1 MLSQQ
6 KFLLSYVSMELGT
19 GTHII
24 MVIEQIINRI
34 YFHLKTGHE
43 ACDSNKINV
52 TYKQDVCA
60 SRNYGIQW
68 ILLKTPR
75 I

>member
-24 MVIEQIINRI
+24 MVIEQIVNRI
-34 YFHLKTGHE
+34 YFHLKTKGMKH
-43 ACDSNKINV
+43 A
-52 TYKQDVCA
+52 
-60 SRNYGIQW
+60 IQTK
-68 ILLKTPR
+68 LM
-75 I
+75 